1 VARKARDYSAEY
13 NRRNQLAQQRGFKSY
28 GQQRRYVE
36 YTGQRAT
43 DVVAPPELPYY
54 TSPRYDYGDY
64 YQNEDRNLDIY
75 LRMADAKGMERE
87 EAYDRYM
94 RKSRGEQ
101 LSRGQLKD
109 LEMDTWDIGEDETW
123 YE

>member
-1 VARKARDYSAEY
+1 MARQRDYSREY
-13 NRRNQLAQQRGFKSY
+13 QRRNELAQQRGFRNY

-36 YTGQRAT
+36 YTGQPTRY
-43 DVVAPPELPYY
+43 VVAPQEIPYY
-54 TSPRYDYGDY
+54 PRYDYADY
-64 YQNEDRNLDIY
+64 VTEEDRNLDIF
-75 LRMADAKGMERE
+75 LRMANYRGMEQE

-94 RKSRGEQ
+94 RKSRGGR

-109 LEMDTWDIGEDETW
+109 LEMTTFNISDDETW